1 MNTKEIEDDCD
12 DEVTNEL
19 DDVLLDIDQI
29 GSIPSRCDSNFAP
42 MKTEKLNGFIQQ
54 K

>member
-19 DDVLLDIDQI
+19 DDVLLDID
-29 GSIPSRCDSNFAP
+29 
-42 MKTEKLNGFIQQ
+42 
-54 K
+54 

>member
-19 DDVLLDIDQI
+19 DDVLLGID
-29 GSIPSRCDSNFAP
+29 
-42 MKTEKLNGFIQQ
+42 
-54 K
+54 